1 MVSIQYSMWFGK
13 MDQKDERVT
22 VDMHRVDRMLRIL
35 LKNGFSEQDL
45 FNLTLLL
52 LLDMAISDA
61 SEFDKL
67 FYFIKDTAD
76 YFRAKG
82 VKSVF
87 EDEFK

>member
-1 MVSIQYSMWFGK
+1 MG
-13 MDQKDERVT
+13 QKDERVT
-22 VDMHRVDRMLRIL
+22 VGQVDMHRVERMLRIL

-67 FYFIKDTAD
+67 VYFIKDKAN

>member
-1 MVSIQYSMWFGK
+1 MGR
-13 MDQKDERVT
+13 KDERVT
-22 VDMHRVDRMLRIL
+22 VGRVDMHRVERMLRIL

-67 FYFIKDTAD
+67 FHFIKDTAN
-76 YFRAKG
+76 YFRSKG

-87 EDEFK
+87 ESAEFK

>member
-1 MVSIQYSMWFGK
+1 MGR
-13 MDQKDERVT
+13 KDERVT
-22 VDMHRVDRMLRIL
+22 VGRVDMHRVDRMLRIL

-52 LLDMAISDA
+52 LLDMAISDV

-67 FYFIKDTAD
+67 FYFIKDTAN

-87 EDEFK
+87 EGEFK

>member
-1 MVSIQYSMWFGK
+1 MG
-13 MDQKDERVT
+13 QKDERVAVDR
-22 VDMHRVDRMLRIL
+22 VDMHRVERMLRIL

-52 LLDMAISDA
+52 LLDMAISDVD
-61 SEFDKL
+61 EFDKL
-67 FYFIKDTAD
+67 FHLIKDTAD

-87 EDEFK
+87 EGEFK